1 MSVAF
6 SKPPFWQGG
15 TRYLN
20 DVNDSVVGGAITAL
34 PTTQANQ
41 GQQNIPG
48 DRIILDAATA
58 LALSDTTI
66 GTLYSGV
73 YQYVNVSATHNKTA
87 AVRGCAAFWVPLSS
101 TVLESQYLVSID
113 AQPSTTVPTAFAGV
127 FINVITLGNYGWLQI
142 SGLAS
147 CLFDSSLTATADG
160 NWVSIKVSSAVAS
173 CFDCGA
179 VAGVVT
185 LAGYI
190 GTALGAPSTSAVS
203 TVYLTRGFG
212 RW

>member
-58 LALSDTTI
+58 LALSDTTV

-73 YQYVNVSATHNKTA
+73 YMYVQTNSSGTVAP
-87 AVRGCAAFWVPLSS
+87 AVGKAAFWVALSS
-101 TVLESQYLVSID
+101 TVLESQYLISCD
-113 AQPSTTVPTAFAGV
+113 ATPSAAVPTYFAGV
-127 FINVITLGNYGWLQI
+127 FINAITKGNYGWIQI
-142 SGLAS
+142 SGTAS
-147 CLFDSSLTATADG
+147 VLFDSAVTAIADG
-160 NWVSIKVSSAVAS
+160 NWVSVKVSAS
-173 CFDCGA
+173 VTSTFDVGA

-185 LAGYI
+185 LAANVGV
-190 GTALGAPSTSAVS
+190 AQGAPTASTVS
-203 TVYLTRGFG
+203 TIFLTRGFG